1 MYQEIEKFER
11 SLHTGN
17 YKLTSQREAI
27 FELLENTK
35 GHLTAE
41 EIHGLLKDK
50 NPDIGLSTV
59 YRTLRLLTDIGLV
72 RRLNLDD
79 RPVYYELNRSPH
91 NHLIC
96 LSCGRIID
104 IDNKV
109 LEGLDEKIKKY
120 KFKSQRVIIFGE
132 CQECSRK
139 SRD

>member
-1 MYQEIEKFER
+1 MYQEIEEFER

-27 FELLENTK
+27 FELLKNTE

-41 EIHGLLKDK
+41 EIYELIKER

-72 RRLNLDD
+72 RKLNLDD
-79 RPVYYELNRSPH
+79 KPIHYELTLSPH

-96 LSCGRIID
+96 LRCGRIID
-104 IDNKV
+104 IDNEV
-109 LEGLDEKIKKY
+109 LEGIDEGIKKY
-120 KFKSQRVIIFGE
+120 KFKWQRMIIFGE
-132 CQECSRK
+132 CQRCSRK